1 MINILSRFKTSLMF
15 ARYFGRNFRPDTF
28 FAAKIYFNFAKS
40 LNYAEYLNRKRLS
53 DSFSIQNKK
62 IKHSKGYYIGNFK
75 RDEE

>member
-1 MINILSRFKTSLMF
+1 MF

-62 IKHSKGYYIGNFK
+62 RSNIVRGIILVILRG
-75 RDEE
+75 